1 MAEYTF
7 PAQVNYGCGLSLNM
21 TGKAPAVAKR
31 IFETY
36 EDALAYVNDANDS
49 AIEGLTLSVINDS
62 EDTKNGIYF
71 VSKVGSSV
79 GANDGVLQQVGSQS
93 QIDGSV
99 AKEAEAR
106 KRVTGIDADTYQPN
120 GSANYIQGA
129 TSMND
134 ADVKLDTALK
144 TVSDSVEKNKVV
156 SGNGIDVVV
165 DANTT
170 VSIKID
176 KATDSYLTVSESGLK
191 LSGVRSEIDTIK
203 AYTINGKVITSN
215 PVLVGSDIELTGY
228 VQATGTSSE
237 LFIAPEDSVNE
248 AFGKLEKA
256 IIDNEET
263 TSKAV
268 DSIKTAIGLNE
279 SLKYVAPEGTNYLT
293 GATSVKDADS
303 KLDAEI
309 KKVSDSLA
317 AEVGKDCLVSVE
329 AGNGITVTQK
339 ASSKQTI
346 SANVLASDPIL
357 EVGPTGIKSKDNAI
371 WDCGTY

>member
-1 MAEYTF
+1 MAEYKF
-7 PAQVNYGCGLSLNM
+7 PAQVNYGWGLSLNM

-49 AIEGLTLSVINDS
+49 AIAGLTLTVMNDT
-62 EDTKNGIYF
+62 EDKNGVYF
-71 VSKVGSSV
+71 VAKVGSSV
-79 GANDGVLQQVGSQS
+79 GANDGVLEQVGSQS
-93 QIDGSV
+93 QIDGSIE
-99 AKEAEAR
+99 KEATAR
-106 KRVTGIDADTYQPN
+106 KKVTGINADTYQPN
-120 GSANYIQGA
+120 GSANYIQKA

-176 KATDSYLTVSESGLK
+176 GATDSYLTVSESGLK
-191 LSGVRSEIDTIK
+191 LSGVKSEIDTIN
-203 AYTINGKVITSN
+203 AYTINSKVITSN

-237 LFIAPEDSVNE
+237 LFIAPEDSVNK

-268 DSIKTAIGLNE
+268 DSIKTAIGLDE

-339 ASSKQTI
+339 ASRKQTI

-357 EVGPTGIKSKDNAI
+357 GVGPTGIKSKDNAI